1 MLTQAKSKAARL
13 AAVGTGAAMAAGS
26 AMAVDVYDVSSVTA
40 AASTVAGIGAVVF
53 LVYVAVKVASWVR
66 RAL

>member
-1 MLTQAKSKAARL
+1 MQKFLKNSYARGV
-13 AAVGTGAAMAAGS
+13 AVGTGLALSAGS
-26 AMAVDVYDVSSVTA
+26 AMAQTTYDTSSVTA
-40 AASTVAGIGAVVF
+40 AATTVAGIGAVVF